1 MRVRPFY
8 RLHKDALTLHHD
20 IDGAQL
26 TCKAGRCLPSHIR
39 RQIDMI
45 DLLGYFAAL
54 LGTVCW
60 IPQLI
65 KVWKTRQTKD
75 LSLSTNLMLFTTMSL
90 WLIYGI
96 AISSPPLI
104 AANVLSALFVG
115 SIISAKLFFK

>member
-1 MRVRPFY
+1 
-8 RLHKDALTLHHD
+8 
-20 IDGAQL
+20 
-26 TCKAGRCLPSHIR
+26 
-39 RQIDMI
+39 MI